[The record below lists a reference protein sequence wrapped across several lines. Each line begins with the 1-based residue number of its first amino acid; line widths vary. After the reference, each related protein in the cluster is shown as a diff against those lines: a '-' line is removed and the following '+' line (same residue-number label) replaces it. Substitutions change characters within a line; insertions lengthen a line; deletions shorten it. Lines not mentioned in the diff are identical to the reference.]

1 MKQNDW
7 IIAGLTNPE
16 FTASE
21 FLISGLN
28 TDNTQLLTEDQYK
41 KSAFVRD
48 HFSENGVFNEDAF
61 DAFYKQR
68 ASEFGRLQSLD
79 VKDTFLYSPFDP
91 RAKGKEGQVRSP
103 KFGFDVVPNTNRET
117 TMLTGATY
125 SDDYSQRERAQQN
138 RIYDTA
144 TGEWS
149 DDTLNDRSF
158 VNSPLKWLKTVF
170 GDPLVYATY
179 DEEGEHYDQFTG
191 RMVKHQKGQ
200 YKINQYG
207 LPYTET
213 LNGRSLIGK
222 EVVSAADILT
232 VDKEGIDKYNFFD
245 SDDLEKSV
253 TGTVMKTVA
262 SVAPMLMGPY
272 VSGIYSGLLVG
283 RELVKTLP
291 MLYGLTTAWFDMP
304 EENAT
309 LNRLA
314 AYGESFTTST
324 SDYGRS
330 KMLNTETLATMIS
343 DVALQWGQ
351 QKAIANSISK
361 LRGSKDLMKEAYG
374 KAGTY
379 YAMQRAQLEQQ
390 ASRGV
395 ITKEAL
401 EKYVGD
407 AKNWQESV
415 IGKAAIQKFTKD
427 VEPIV
432 KNANRLGAD
441 ASLAYMALVSNTDV
455 YSSMLEAGA
464 SRKEAAIVALGS
476 TVGMFAVDRY
486 AHLGE
491 LFFDDLTADY
501 ERQLRRT
508 FSKEAKS
515 WYDNVI
521 KQTVQDPQISNF
533 DKFRKLFQTGVD
545 FGKKHINQFAEDLK
559 YHSTGFLGKAIGEGI
574 EEVSEELVAD
584 ISKGMYEAL
593 GALGV
598 DTQVKNVGAFNDAL
612 KRYGMSFLGGT
623 LGGGLFYGV
632 NVYQNGKFHVDQT
645 QDELIYLIRN
655 NKTREALETLEDWRK
670 KGKLGSKSLSTRI
683 TKGADG
689 NDVFI
694 TAENEQD
701 SQNEFIYNRIKETI
715 LSLEN
720 IINENRAGLSED
732 ELFERMIFSEA
743 RFRDLQK
750 YLDLQNFSYTTGYQ
764 RDYQKAVSN
773 IADLEAAFKRA
784 NQTVTG
790 LAYASDAE
798 YAQNMATDEQ
808 LRNMS
813 EEDKKKRAANL
824 KRIQDDLKE
833 AKDELD
839 RFLSGEYSIDYT
851 EKMLFALDKHLNE
864 DFVAMTYEQ
873 WLRKN
878 HAGKTPETLSP
889 SEAEQYKEEYLNYK
903 KTAQSQDLDQKFA
916 IYKAIKEQMNP
927 ILMQIQQGQE
937 GFKKFQEEIAKLK
950 SEDSPI
956 FKLRQYSVD
965 DVLDFLGETE
975 ESESYINRN
984 NPELIQDRE
993 AAVEQENMRQAQIM
1007 RDEILR
1013 IIDESG
1019 GFIDPVARRDLKL
1032 LLNTRNKDVVDAI
1045 RQNLAIDVARDRTE
1059 INPDTQQ
1066 VVKQGVLTDLDKSVL
1081 QLLETIDVNN
1091 LDKADKVWEEI
1102 KALVENDFTSGKA
1115 EKNRALNK
1123 ILLYLLET
1131 GFGYDLDPESDGLY
1145 GPELKAIIDKRI
1157 SNGQTLN
1164 EIFNIDD
1171 ANLWSN
1177 DWEQYG
1183 VSTPELAAFI
1193 ADIKREYQAGT
1204 LDDYEWST
1212 INLEKAV
1219 ANDTSLQQ
1227 DLQYYN
1233 QIYRDYL
1240 GSISSNPV
1248 INLNNELDAK
1258 VSNINPV
1265 IELVKSLGLHLNTN
1279 MDNLEKI
1286 LQDLDSR
1293 FEETDDIHDLILT
1306 SEEKESFDEAAYIIK
1321 LAKSYLY
1328 AASTVPTI
1336 LSPFGH
1342 NAVLNE
1348 FAEHHKDVYKDYQP
1362 LPVLSTDVAAMYE
1375 NELNRYLLQ
1384 MGIKD
1389 ETSGQYNPGSWLWL
1403 SGQNEINKAQQFIRA
1418 DRAWSKA
1425 SYDLFGQNA
1434 NNFKFNYEGEDYD
1447 LLKGFETVP
1456 QVQSNTKDA
1465 LVHLNK
1471 LFNLFYNNVQELVK
1485 KGWTYRQIW
1494 ERSGILKK
1502 ITTLGNVSQQKTC
1515 SLDENITLDRMTDY
1529 DKVVFL
1535 ATIAAMDSTKFYSYL
1550 QSRVNEEDGI
1560 APLTIQEWVSRV
1572 GIAQIENPDI
1582 FNQTLE
1588 YIQQETGDL
1597 RPIIY
1602 NAVYIG
1608 GNAGAGKTR
1617 VVGRNI
1623 AKHIKGNNIWLSAPK
1638 ESQINSLFDSITK
1651 GIKFLNRDT
1660 LSNGSETTPSLMTRI
1675 GVDEKA
1681 YKEAMSLLTADK
1693 TFQDIAQG
1701 NLPSNPYFAVKETDD
1716 AMVVIVDPTKF
1727 GIKAIENAPEA
1738 IIIDEA
1744 THLSNLELQLLSEF
1758 AKLNNTK
1765 LVFLGDNKQRGYT
1778 GVGRNIDREQCMIIR
1793 TPNLGISLRDNNIQH
1808 QFNLNTIEALINQL
1822 SDLDPDDET
1831 TYKTK
1836 VNAVKSLL
1844 KGIKFK
1850 VYNQDDI
1857 HGELFLKD
1865 LTPQFIGK
1873 MKGTVGYVGRKGAT
1887 LDALQ
1892 SSGLDVTVLP
1902 ETDIQGQ
1909 EFDYVVID
1917 KDFEIPGDRSSGTD
1931 LLSFLQDL
1939 YTMISRGRKGS
1950 IIIDPNNAL
1959 QNVIGTNRVEFAKA
1973 EAASILEYAGDF
1985 RKEKID
1991 LLNKVL
1997 NIAQPPK
2004 TEQPEN
2010 KVEDKTTDDTGN
2022 SSDLAKIVLDKDFS
2036 VDDLDFENNIYVIH
2050 QTGFANAQTILENGL
2065 KTGAGLAG
2073 TALFANRET
2082 ILQVINLQRE
2092 GRGHE
2097 GSDSIILMEFSKAEF
2112 DKEKLQLDDIS
2123 EKLYE
2128 KGFAIDVVPP
2138 QYIKNII
2145 HTIPETISDDVK
2157 TDGTEVAEEPVV
2169 TDEEL
2174 NEIEISDDE
2183 LPVNQEDVPNN
2194 PMLCHG
2200 AATFTG
2206 MRVDIRDGK
2215 QVWINPPQNFVGTV
2229 IGESKAK
2236 NGALS
2241 VIKSYTRDADGF
2253 IKITFGSKKADSS
2266 GIYSHSQ
2273 VTVSRN
2279 DIVTDGDG
2287 QFVLNNNNDQEFTI
2301 QDLVIRPDGTV
2312 SATLL
2317 AVELKGTNDAGAA
2330 IDTVNDITVQLKSI
2344 PAGIPLG
2351 TRRDGQLFA
2360 AEGEM
2365 TDDQKQIDLSN
2376 KIRAFKNAFLYRKSY
2391 DQLPRYIT
2399 NIISREQFEGMKWFI
2414 EARPRTAEDNFIR
2427 NTPFKEDGMEISSKG
2442 LVFSVVGEFKL
2453 SNGETG
2459 KITLGLM
2466 GDPANWINQVPNI
2479 KKRIDRKIEKLK
2491 SKLDGKKALTKA
2503 QRDAIQAKITK
2514 YEEYQKRLDL
2524 NDKMSDPRRY
2534 EAYIEDIANRFDGKN
2549 PVVIEIP
2556 SIITPGLTDLHRQ
2569 SQAIRIS
2576 RMSNALIRNA
2586 KARIAKLQ
2594 IALGKAK
2601 GNQLLKSKISQ
2612 EIKNAEAKL
2621 AEFETIRDQSFR
2633 SLNPYTTVSP
2643 MYIYTPAVRGKSDID
2658 DSVVGKCNVVFV
2670 TNEEGLDPN
2679 ELVNIYLA
2687 QKNKTEQ
2694 ERTQN
2699 GVIDLKE
2706 TSVVPS
2712 VRMVVLNN
2720 LGVSFQ
2726 DMSNPYLAESM
2737 KSEVSFTTK
2746 KGKVVSHTQIY
2757 PFKTN
2762 FMGIRMYVGL
2772 WNFRANLLQFQKQ
2785 LTKFTQSLPIDV
2797 TKLDEYLIT
2806 KDLKW
2811 RKENG
2816 RKLTPEET
2824 DFFNKHQTLENFDE
2838 FSRLVDE
2845 FNDSL
2850 GDKVKQFRLGSD
2862 LTNGAYVRYLTGNT
2876 ASLYSSNDRVS
2887 GIYINSKTL
2896 EKYINI
2902 ANSLFENVLDQIVT
2916 CDYDHDRLLSTKQGK
2931 KNSFANHLTSLA
2943 NENGKIEIIDVS
2955 SNEKSTI
2962 NFGSAYDPS
2971 KSRGILNTFSHI
2983 PAVLMKVFKY
2993 TSIRQE
2999 HLFGDEFDTKED
3011 YSIKVTGTIEENGQE
3026 VKVDKT
3032 IPYWRLWK
3040 YVDMIEASSEYD
3052 VAAIE
3057 GHTFDPTLSNFFSFA
3072 FHGTLEDVNDKN
3084 PQRAA
3089 DALFPY
3095 GFFADPLSTTEYA
3108 QSGGSKMFT
3117 KAVQQQLFFG
3127 SDVRVNDPTF
3137 FISLQTMQE
3146 AVEKS
3151 KKPVIPQDTQALEQ
3165 SRNLINGMIEN
3176 YPQLAEEFQAILQ
3189 DVESLPDDV
3198 KLTYT
3203 RNAVSETL
3211 ERITKNNFDSIFSGN
3226 LKNIDPN
3233 ALVDMVT
3240 DTEAM
3245 SLAGMIN
3252 MAYSQTYNEELPPIT
3267 GISVD
3272 GKALIID
3279 AGEVSVKVV
3288 RGMGETITVTKQTA
3302 PPVEES
3308 VVVKK
3313 VSELIQAIQGN
3324 LKPDQVQEL
3333 TTALDT
3339 YSKVGEDLKQ
3349 QQKKVIIDKIT
3360 RIGRSLMTKP
3370 AIFKQIRQ
3378 TISEITPPN
3387 CV

>member
-7 IIAGLTNPE
+7 IVAGLTNPD
-16 FTASE
+16 TTTSE

-28 TDNTQLLTEDQYK
+28 IDNTQLLSADQYK
-41 KSAFVRD
+41 KSSFVRD
-48 HFSENGVFNEDAF
+48 HFSDNGVFNESAF
-61 DAFYKQR
+61 DSYYKQK
-68 ASEFGRLQSLD
+68 ASEFGRLQALD
-79 VKDTFLYSPFDP
+79 VKDTFLYNPLDP
-91 RAKGKEGQVRSP
+91 RAANGTKNTSSP
-103 KFGFDVVPNTNRET
+103 GFGYELVDNPNREVN
-117 TMLTGATY
+117 LFGSIQQ
-125 SDDYSQRERAQQN
+125 SDLSKREQAQKSK
-138 RIYDTA
+138 IFDTA
-144 TGEWS
+144 TGQWS
-149 DDTLNDRSF
+149 EDTLNDRAF
-158 VNSPLKWLKTVF
+158 VNSPLKWIQTVL
-170 GDPLVYATY
+170 GDPLVYAVY
-179 DEEGEHYDQFTG
+179 NEDGEHYDTFSG
-191 RMVKHQKGQ
+191 RMVKHSKGQ
-200 YKINQYG
+200 YKLNAKG
-207 LPYTET
+207 NPYTET

-222 EVVSAADILT
+222 EVVSAADVLT

-262 SVAPMLMGPY
+262 SVAPMFMGPY
-272 VSGIYSGLLVG
+272 VAGIYAGLLVG

-314 AYGESFTTST
+314 AYGEVFTTST

-395 ITKEAL
+395 ITREAL

-464 SRKEAAIVALGS
+464 SRKEAALVALGS
-476 TVGMFAVDRY
+476 TIGMFAVDKY

-515 WYDNVI
+515 WYDNIV

-533 DKFRKLFQTGVD
+533 NKFRKLFQTGVD

-584 ISKGMYEAL
+584 LSKGMYEAL

-670 KGKLGSKSLSTRI
+670 KGKLGSTSLSTRI
-683 TKGADG
+683 TKGEDG

-694 TAENEQD
+694 TAENQQD

-732 ELFERMIFSEA
+732 ELFEKMIFSEA

-750 YLDLQNFSYTTGYQ
+750 YLDNQKSSLNLQEFSYTTGYQ

-773 IADLEAAFKRA
+773 IADLEATFKRA
-784 NQTVTG
+784 NQTTTG

-813 EEDKKKRAANL
+813 EEDKKRRAANL

-851 EKMLFALDKHLNE
+851 EKMLFALDNHLNE

-889 SEAEQYKEEYLNYK
+889 SEAIQYKEEYLNYK

-927 ILMQIQQGQE
+927 ILMRIQQGQE

-956 FKLRQYSVD
+956 FKLRQYSTD
-965 DVLDFLGETE
+965 DVLDFLGETK

-1032 LLNTRNKDVVDAI
+1032 LLNTRNKDVVNAI
-1045 RQNLAIDVARDRTE
+1045 LQNLTIDVARDRTE
-1059 INPDTQQ
+1059 IDPDTQQ
-1066 VVKQGVLTDLDKSVL
+1066 VVRQGVLTDLDKSVL

-1123 ILLYLLET
+1123 ILPYLLDT

-1157 SNGQTLN
+1157 NNGQTLD
-1164 EIFNIDD
+1164 EIFNIEDT
-1171 ANLWSN
+1171 NLWSN

-1183 VSTPELAAFI
+1183 VSTPELTAFI

-1212 INLEKAV
+1212 INIEKAI
-1219 ANDTSLQQ
+1219 ANDTGLRQ

-1240 GSISSNPV
+1240 DNISSNPV

-1265 IELVKSLGLHLNTN
+1265 VELIKSLGLNLNTN

-1306 SEEKESFDEAAYIIK
+1306 SEEKESFEEAAYIIK

-1328 AASTVPTI
+1328 AASAVPTI

-1342 NAVLNE
+1342 NAALNE

-1389 ETSGQYNPGSWLWL
+1389 EASGKYNAGSWLWL
-1403 SGQNEINKAQQFIRA
+1403 SGENEINKAQQFIRA
-1418 DRAWSKA
+1418 DRAWNKTCYDVFA
-1425 SYDLFGQNA
+1425 SNA
-1434 NNFKFNYEGEDYD
+1434 NAFKFNYEGKDYD
-1447 LLKGFETVP
+1447 LLKGFETIP
-1456 QVQSNTKDA
+1456 QVQANTKDA

-1471 LFNLFYNNVQELVK
+1471 LFNLFYNNVQELIK
-1485 KGWTYRQIW
+1485 QGWTYKQIW

-1502 ITTLGNVSQQKTC
+1502 ITVINNVPQQKTC

-1572 GIAQIENPDI
+1572 GIAQLENSDI

-1602 NAVYIG
+1602 NAVYVG
-1608 GNAGAGKTR
+1608 GNAGAGKSR

-1623 AKHIKGNNIWLSAPK
+1623 AKYTKGNNIWLSAPK
-1638 ESQINSLFDSITK
+1638 ESQINTLFDSTTK
-1651 GIKFLNRDT
+1651 GIKFLNRNT

-1681 YKEAMSLLTADK
+1681 YKEAMDLLTADK
-1693 TFQDIAQG
+1693 VFQDIAQG
-1701 NLPSNPYFAVKETDD
+1701 NLPSNSYFTVKETDD
-1716 AMVVIVDPTKF
+1716 AMVVIVDSTKF

-1758 AKLNNTK
+1758 AKLNNAK
-1765 LVFLGDNKQRGYT
+1765 LIFLGDNKQRGYT
-1778 GVGRNIDREQCMIIR
+1778 GVGRNIDREQCMTIR

-1917 KDFEIPGDRSSGTD
+1917 KDFEIPGDRSTGTD
-1931 LLSFLQDL
+1931 LLEFLQDL

-1950 IIIDPNNAL
+1950 IIIDPSNVL
-1959 QNVIGTNRVEFAKA
+1959 QNTIGTNRVEFAKA

-1997 NIAQPPK
+1997 NIAQPAKVEEPDTK
-2004 TEQPEN
+2004 VEN
-2010 KVEDKTTDDTGN
+2010 KTSEGSED
-2022 SSDLAKIVLDKDFS
+2022 SSDPTKIVLDKDFN

-2050 QTGFANAQTILENGL
+2050 QTGFANAQAILENGL
-2065 KTGAGLAG
+2065 RTGSGLNG
-2073 TALFANRET
+2073 TAAFANRGI
-2082 ILQVINLQRE
+2082 ILQIIDSQRE
-2092 GRGHE
+2092 GHGHE
-2097 GSDSIILMEFSKAEF
+2097 GSDSIVLMEFSKEEF
-2112 DKEKLQLDDIS
+2112 GKGKLQLDDIS

-2128 KGFAIDVVPP
+2128 KGFTIDVVPP

-2157 TDGTEVAEEPVV
+2157 TDGTEIAEEPVI

-2174 NEIEISDDE
+2174 DEIEISIDE
-2183 LPVNQEDVPNN
+2183 LPVSQENIPNN
-2194 PMLCHG
+2194 PILCHG

-2215 QVWINPPQNFVGTV
+2215 QVWINPKS
-2229 IGESKAK
+2229 E
-2236 NGALS
+2236 
-2241 VIKSYTRDADGF
+2241 IKRD
-2253 IKITFGSKKADSS
+2253 I
-2266 GIYSHSQ
+2266 
-2273 VTVSRN
+2273 
-2279 DIVTDGDG
+2279 
-2287 QFVLNNNNDQEFTI
+2287 
-2301 QDLVIRPDGTV
+2301 
-2312 SATLL
+2312 
-2317 AVELKGTNDAGAA
+2317 
-2330 IDTVNDITVQLKSI
+2330 
-2344 PAGIPLG
+2344 
-2351 TRRDGQLFA
+2351 QLFTS
-2360 AEGEM
+2360 ESEIVN
-2365 TDDQKQIDLSN
+2365 TQEQIDLSN
-2376 KIRAFKNAFLYRKSY
+2376 KIRAFKNAFLYRKGY
-2391 DQLPRYIT
+2391 DQLPKYISDM
-2399 NIISREQFEGMKWFI
+2399 ISREQFEGMKWFI
-2414 EARPRTAEDNFIR
+2414 EARPRTPEDNFIR

-2453 SNGETG
+2453 NNGETG
-2459 KITLGLM
+2459 RITLGLM

-2479 KKRIDRKIEKLK
+2479 KKRIDKKIEELK

-2569 SQAIRIS
+2569 PQAIRLS
-2576 RMSNALIRNA
+2576 RMSKALIRNT
-2586 KARIAKLQ
+2586 KARIARLQ
-2594 IALGKAK
+2594 IALEKAK
-2601 GNQLLKSKISQ
+2601 GNQVLRSKISL
-2612 EIKNAEAKL
+2612 EIKKAKAKL

-2670 TNEEGLDPN
+2670 TNEEGLDPE
-2679 ELVNIYLA
+2679 ELIYTYLA

-2694 ERTQN
+2694 ERVQN
-2699 GVIDLKE
+2699 GVVDLKE
-2706 TSVVPS
+2706 TSVIPS

-2737 KSEVSFTTK
+2737 QSEVSFTTK
-2746 KGKVVSHTQIY
+2746 KGKVLSHNQIY

-2762 FMGIRMYVGL
+2762 FMGVRMYVGL

-2845 FNDSL
+2845 FNDFL

-2862 LTNGAYVRYLTGNT
+2862 LSNGAYVRYLSGNT
-2876 ASLYSSNDRVS
+2876 TSLYSSNDRVS

-2896 EKYINI
+2896 EKYVNI

-2916 CDYDHDRLLSTKQGK
+2916 CDYAPDRLLSTKEGK

-2955 SNEKSTI
+2955 SNEKGTI

-2999 HLFGDEFDTKED
+2999 HIFGNDFDTKED
-3011 YSIKVTGTIEENGQE
+3011 YSIKITGTIEENGQE
-3026 VKVDKT
+3026 VKVDKA

-3040 YVDMIEASSEYD
+3040 YVDMIEAASEYD
-3052 VAAIE
+3052 LAAIE
-3057 GHTFDPTLSNFFSFA
+3057 GHIFDPTLSNFFSFA
-3072 FHGTLEDVNDKN
+3072 FHGTLEDVNDRN

-3095 GFFADPLSTTEYA
+3095 GFFADPLSTTEYIY
-3108 QSGGSKMFT
+3108 SGGSKMFT

-3137 FISLQTMQE
+3137 FIPLQTIQE
-3146 AVEKS
+3146 AVENS
-3151 KKPVIPQDTQALEQ
+3151 KKPIIPQDTQALER
-3165 SRNLINGMIEN
+3165 SKNLIDGMIVR
-3176 YPQLAEEFQAILQ
+3176 YPQLTEGLQAILQ

-3198 KLTYT
+3198 KLSYT
-3203 RNAVSETL
+3203 RNAISETL

-3233 ALVDMVT
+3233 ALVRKSADM
-3240 DTEAM
+3240 EAI
-3245 SLAGMIN
+3245 SLAVMIN
-3252 MAYSQTYNEELPPIT
+3252 IAYLKAYNEELPPIT

-3272 GKALIID
+3272 GKALVVD
-3279 AGEVSVKVV
+3279 AGEISVKVV
-3288 RGMGETITVTKQTA
+3288 RGMGGTITVTKQTA
-3302 PPVEES
+3302 PPVEDS

-3313 VSELIQAIQGN
+3313 VNELIQTIQSS

-3370 AIFKQIRQ
+3370 AIYKQIRQ

>member
-7 IIAGLTNPE
+7 IVAGLSNPD
-16 FTASE
+16 TTTSE

-28 TDNTQLLTEDQYK
+28 IDNTQLLSPDQYK
-41 KSAFVRD
+41 KSSFVREK
-48 HFSENGVFNEDAF
+48 FTNNGNFNEQAF
-61 DAFYKQR
+61 DSYYRQR
-68 ASEFGRLQSLD
+68 VSEFNRLQSLD
-79 VKDTFLYSPFDP
+79 IKDTFLYNPLDP
-91 RAKGKEGQVRSP
+91 RAAKGKKNVSSP
-103 KFGFDVVPNTNRET
+103 NFGYELAPNPDKAIN
-117 TMLTGATY
+117 LLGAIQKNEL
-125 SDDYSQRERAQQN
+125 SQREQAQKN
-138 RIYDTA
+138 KIFNTA
-144 TGEWS
+144 TGEFTS
-149 DDTLNDRSF
+149 DTLNDRTL
-158 VNSPLKWLKTVF
+158 VNSPFKWIKTVL
-170 GDPLVYATY
+170 GEPLVYATY
-179 DEEGEHYDQFTG
+179 NEDGEHYDTFSG
-191 RMVKHQKGQ
+191 KMVKHSKGQ
-200 YKINQYG
+200 YKLDAKGN
-207 LPYTET
+207 PYTET

-222 EVVSAADILT
+222 EVVSSADILT
-232 VDKEGIDKYNFFD
+232 VDKEGIGKYDFFD

-304 EENAT
+304 EENTA

-314 AYGESFTTST
+314 AYGEAFTTST

-330 KMLNTETLATMIS
+330 KMLNTEALATMIS

-351 QKAIANSISK
+351 QKAIASSISK

-390 ASRGV
+390 ASSGV

-455 YSSMLEAGA
+455 YSSMMEAGA
-464 SRKEAAIVALGS
+464 SRKEAAIVTLGS
-476 TVGMFAVDRY
+476 TVGMFAVDKY

-533 DKFRKLFQTGVD
+533 DKFRRLFQTGID
-545 FGKKHINQFAEDLK
+545 FGKKHISQFAEDLK

-694 TAENEQD
+694 TAENEED

-732 ELFERMIFSEA
+732 ELFEKMIFSEA

-798 YAQNMATDEQ
+798 YAQNIATDEQ
-808 LRNMS
+808 LRHMS
-813 EEDKKKRAANL
+813 EEGKKKRAANL
-824 KRIQDDLKE
+824 KKIQDDLKE
-833 AKDELD
+833 AKDELG

-873 WLRKN
+873 WLKKN
-878 HAGKTPETLSP
+878 HTGKTPDSLSP

-903 KTAQSQDLDQKFA
+903 KVAQSQDLDQKFV

-927 ILMQIQQGQE
+927 ILLQIQQGQE
-937 GFKKFQEEIAKLK
+937 GFKKFQQEIDKLK
-950 SEDSPI
+950 TEDSPI
-956 FKLRQYSVD
+956 FKIKQYKVD

-975 ESESYINRN
+975 DSDSYINRN
-984 NPELIQDRE
+984 NPEQIEARE
-993 AAVEQENMRQAQIM
+993 KAVEQENMRQVQVM

-1019 GFIDPVARRDLKL
+1019 GFIDPIARRDLKL
-1032 LLNTRNKDVVDAI
+1032 LLNTRSTDVVKAI
-1045 RQNLAIDVARDRTE
+1045 QQNLAIDVARDRTE
-1059 INPDTQQ
+1059 VNPETGLII
-1066 VVKQGVLTDLDKSVL
+1066 KQGVLTELDNGVL
-1081 QLLETIDVNN
+1081 QLLETIDINN
-1091 LDKADKVWEEI
+1091 LDKANAVWEEI
-1102 KALVENDFTSGKA
+1102 QNLVKSDFTSGKA
-1115 EKNRALNK
+1115 EKNKALNR
-1123 ILLYLLET
+1123 ILPYLLET

-1145 GPELKAIIDKRI
+1145 GSELKAIIDKRI
-1157 SNGQTLN
+1157 SNGQTLD
-1164 EIFNIDD
+1164 EIFDIND

-1183 VSTPELAAFI
+1183 ISTPELTAFI
-1193 ADIKREYQAGT
+1193 ADIKREYNAGT

-1219 ANDTSLQQ
+1219 AQDTELQQ
-1227 DLQYYN
+1227 DIRYYN
-1233 QIYRDYL
+1233 QIYQEYL
-1240 GSISSNPV
+1240 SKITSNP
-1248 INLNNELDAK
+1248 IIELNKELDAK

-1265 IELVKSLGLHLNTN
+1265 IELVKSLGLSLNTDMN
-1279 MDNLEKI
+1279 NLEKI

-1293 FEETDDIHDLILT
+1293 FEEIDDIQDLTLT
-1306 SEEKESFDEAAYIIK
+1306 SEEKESFEEAAYIIK

-1328 AASTVPTI
+1328 AASAVPTI

-1375 NELNRYLLQ
+1375 HELNRYLLQ

-1389 ETSGQYNPGSWLWL
+1389 EESGQYNAGSWLWL
-1403 SGQNEINKAQQFIRA
+1403 SAQNEINKAQQFIRA

-1425 SYDLFGQNA
+1425 SYDLFAQNA
-1434 NNFKFNYEGEDYD
+1434 NSFKFTYEGKEYD
-1447 LLKGFETVP
+1447 LLEGFETVP
-1456 QVQSNTKDA
+1456 QVQANTKDA

-1471 LFNLFYNNVQELVK
+1471 LFNLFYNNVQKLIK
-1485 KGWTYRQIW
+1485 QGWTYKQIW
-1494 ERSGILKK
+1494 ERSGILEK
-1502 ITTLGNVSQQKTC
+1502 ISVIENVPQQKTC

-1529 DKVVFL
+1529 DKVIFL
-1535 ATIAAMDSTKFYSYL
+1535 ATISSMDSTKFYSYL

-1560 APLTIQEWVSRV
+1560 APLTIQEWISRV
-1572 GIAQIENPDI
+1572 GIAQIENPEI

-1588 YIQQETGDL
+1588 YVQQKTGDL
-1597 RPIIY
+1597 RPIIS
-1602 NAVYIG
+1602 NAAYIG
-1608 GNAGAGKTR
+1608 GNAGAGKSR
-1617 VVGRNI
+1617 VIGRNI
-1623 AKHIKGNNIWLSAPK
+1623 AKYVKSNNIWLSAPK
-1638 ESQINSLFDSITK
+1638 ESQINTLFDSTTK

-1660 LSNGSETTPSLMTRI
+1660 LQNGSEVTPSIMTRI

-1681 YKEAMSLLTADK
+1681 YKEAMNLLKSESMFSDLAK
-1693 TFQDIAQG
+1693 G
-1701 NLPSNPYFAVKETDD
+1701 KLPNTPYFTVKETDD
-1716 AMVVIVDPTKF
+1716 AIVINVDSDKF
-1727 GIKAIENAPEA
+1727 GIKAIENAPEV

-1744 THLSNLELQLLSEF
+1744 THLSNLEIQLLGHF
-1758 AKLNNTK
+1758 AKLNGTR
-1765 LVFLGDNKQRGYT
+1765 LIFLGDNKQRGYT
-1778 GVGRNIDREQCMIIR
+1778 GLGRNIDREQCMVVR

-1808 QFNLNTIEALINQL
+1808 QFNLNTVEALINQL
-1822 SDLDPDDET
+1822 SDLDPDDDIA
-1831 TYKTK
+1831 YKTK
-1836 VNAVKSLL
+1836 VNAVRSLL
-1844 KGIKFK
+1844 KGIRFK
-1850 VYNQDDI
+1850 IYNQDDI
-1857 HGELFLKD
+1857 HGEMFLKN

-1887 LDALQ
+1887 LDTLQ
-1892 SSGLDVTVLP
+1892 SSGLDITVLP

-1909 EFDYVVID
+1909 EFDYIVID
-1917 KDFEIPGDRSSGTD
+1917 KDFELPDSKSSGTD
-1931 LLSFLQDL
+1931 LLGFLQDL

-2004 TEQPEN
+2004 AEQPEN
-2010 KVEDKTTDDTGN
+2010 KVEDKTTDDIGN
-2022 SSDLAKIVLDKDFS
+2022 SSDPTKIVLDKNFS

-2050 QTGFANAQTILENGL
+2050 QTGFANAQAILENGL
-2065 KTGAGLAG
+2065 KTGDGLAR

-2157 TDGTEVAEEPVV
+2157 TDGTEIVEEPII

-2174 NEIEISDDE
+2174 DEIGISDDE
-2183 LPVNQEDVPNN
+2183 LPVNQEDIPDN

-2206 MRVDIRDGK
+2206 MQVEIRDGK
-2215 QVWINPPQNFVGTV
+2215 QVWINPQSAV
-2229 IGESKAK
+2229 K
-2236 NGALS
+2236 
-2241 VIKSYTRDADGF
+2241 RD
-2253 IKITFGSKKADSS
+2253 I
-2266 GIYSHSQ
+2266 
-2273 VTVSRN
+2273 
-2279 DIVTDGDG
+2279 
-2287 QFVLNNNNDQEFTI
+2287 
-2301 QDLVIRPDGTV
+2301 
-2312 SATLL
+2312 
-2317 AVELKGTNDAGAA
+2317 
-2330 IDTVNDITVQLKSI
+2330 
-2344 PAGIPLG
+2344 
-2351 TRRDGQLFA
+2351 QLFTSESEIA
-2360 AEGEM
+2360 DTQE
-2365 TDDQKQIDLSN
+2365 QIDLSN
-2376 KIRAFKNAFLYRKSY
+2376 KVRAFKNAFLYRKSY
-2391 DQLPRYIT
+2391 DQLPKYIT
-2399 NIISREQFEGMKWFI
+2399 DIISKEQFEGMKWFI
-2414 EARPRTAEDNFIR
+2414 EARPRTPEDNFIR
-2427 NTPFKEDGMEISSKG
+2427 NTPFKEDGIEISSKG
-2442 LVFSVVGEFKL
+2442 LVFSVIGEFKL
-2453 SNGETG
+2453 NNGETG
-2459 KITLGLM
+2459 RITLGLM

-2514 YEEYQKRLDL
+2514 QEEYQKRLDL

-2534 EAYIEDIANRFDGKN
+2534 EVYIEDIANRFDGKN

-2569 SQAIRIS
+2569 PQAIRIS

-2594 IALGKAK
+2594 IALEKAK

-2612 EIKNAEAKL
+2612 EIKNTEAKL

-2694 ERTQN
+2694 ERAQN

-2797 TKLDEYLIT
+2797 IKLDEYLIT

-2850 GDKVKQFRLGSD
+2850 GNKVKQFRLGSD

-2955 SNEKSTI
+2955 TNEKSTI

-2999 HLFGDEFDTKED
+2999 HLFGDDFDTKEE
-3011 YSIKVTGTIEENGQE
+3011 YSIKITGTIEENGEE
-3026 VKVDKT
+3026 VKIDKA

-3072 FHGTLEDVNDKN
+3072 FHGTLEDVNDRN
-3084 PQRAA
+3084 PQRSA

-3117 KAVQQQLFFG
+3117 KAIQQQLFFG

-3137 FISLQTMQE
+3137 FISLQAMRE
-3146 AVEKS
+3146 AVENS

-3176 YPQLAEEFQAILQ
+3176 YPQLAEEFQVILQ

-3233 ALVDMVT
+3233 VLVDMVT
-3240 DTEAM
+3240 DTEAI

-3252 MAYSQTYNEELPPIT
+3252 MAYSQTYHEEFPPIT
-3267 GISVD
+3267 DISVD
-3272 GKALIID
+3272 GKALIVD
-3279 AGEVSVKVV
+3279 AGEISVKVV
-3288 RGMGETITVTKQTA
+3288 RGMGGAITVTKQTA
-3302 PPVEES
+3302 PPVEDS

-3313 VSELIQAIQGN
+3313 VEELIQTIQN
-3324 LKPDQVQEL
+3324 SLKPDQIQEL

-3339 YSKVGEDLKQ
+3339 YSKVEEDLKQ

-3378 TISEITPPN
+3378 TIFEITPPN